1 MQFYCSE
8 HMQNRELNTCKHD
21 IYSFLRFSFPTK
33 PEPIEGLSDQDKN
46 NIIISVHSNI
56 FMTDNPARARLKLF
70 VSRSPEYL
78 KPIIQH

>member
-1 MQFYCSE
+1 MDVFRE
-8 HMQNRELNTCKHD
+8 HMKEREID
-21 IYSFLRFSFPTK
+21 IMSYLYQQIK
-33 PEPIEGLSDQDKN
+33 PIEGLSDQDKN